1 VRREAVS
8 GAKPRWLAAQAC
20 RAVLDRGQAL
30 DEAFAS
36 VLGEVEDGRDRS
48 LVRRLAN
55 GVMRDWPALDFLVRE
70 LLERPMKAG
79 DRIVFFLL
87 AVAVHELRDGREP
100 EHAVVHAAVA
110 AAAGVRGGRLRGLV
124 NAVLRN
130 FLRRRDALEAMVA
143 EDPARSRGYP
153 RWLIDRIETDWPAE
167 AGSILAAGNRV
178 PPLWLRVNR
187 RRWSREQ
194 ALDVLTRAGFRAHL
208 PDGFADAVMLDERVR
223 VSKLPGIAEGA
234 LSVQDGAAQLVVD
247 ELELADGQRV
257 LDACA
262 APGGK
267 SAHILERA
275 EVELTALD
283 IDGERLKRVGENL
296 ERLGCNAKLK
306 VGNAAEPGT
315 WWDGRLFDRVL
326 VDAPCSATGV
336 IRRHPD
342 VRWLRR
348 PSDVEALVAAQRA
361 MLDALWPLLKPGG
374 ILVYAT
380 CSVLVV
386 ENAGQVQSF
395 LERHADARVI
405 EHTELPGR
413 STGPGRQLL
422 PGDEDCDGFFSLA
435 ARRLQ

>member
-1 VRREAVS
+1 MRPKGGS

-36 VLGEVEDGRDRS
+36 LLGAVEDSRDRS

-55 GVMRDWPALDFLVRE
+55 GVMRDWPALDFLVRQ

-100 EHAVVHAAVA
+100 DHAVVHAAVA
-110 AAAGVRGGRLRGLV
+110 AAAGFRGGRLRGLV

-130 FLRRRDALEAMVA
+130 FLRQRDTLEVMVA

-153 RWLIDRIETDWPAE
+153 RWLIERIEADWPAE
-167 AGSILAAGNRV
+167 AEAILAAGNRV
-178 PPLWLRVNR
+178 PPLWLRTNR

-194 ALDVLTRAGFRAHL
+194 ALDMLTEAGLQAHL
-208 PDGFADAVMLDERVR
+208 PKDFPDALVLDERVR
-223 VSKLPGIAEGA
+223 VSELPGIADGA
-234 LSVQDGAAQLVVD
+234 LSVQDGAAQLVVEEM
-247 ELELADGQRV
+247 ELEDGQRV

-275 EVELTALD
+275 DVELTALD
-283 IDGERLKRVGENL
+283 IDGDRLKRVGENL
-296 ERLGCNAKLK
+296 ERIGHDAQLT
-306 VGNAAEPGT
+306 VGNAAEPRA
-315 WWDGRLFDRVL
+315 WWDGRQFDRIL
-326 VDAPCSATGV
+326 IDAPCSATGV

-342 VRWLRR
+342 IRWLRR
-348 PSDVEALVAAQRA
+348 TADVEALVATQRA

-386 ENAGQVQSF
+386 ENAGQVQPF

-413 STGPGRQLL
+413 AAGPGRQLL
-422 PGDEDCDGFFSLA
+422 PGDENCDGFYCLA